1 MSADLESPSSYMTEK
16 SQKPILLLREL
27 MVLFMGTFIPYF
39 QKLHLKARVG
49 LTCTEENEANKFK
62 NHPRGPSG
70 LCQIKL
76 NT

>member
-1 MSADLESPSSYMTEK
+1 
-16 SQKPILLLREL
+16 

-39 QKLHLKARVG
+39 QKLHLKARVE